1 MGLDLFLC
9 DLISVGKWKY
19 RIREPQFIS
28 RDTCATLTWNT
39 SLLVD
44 GALQAS

>member
-1 MGLDLFLC
+1 MSLDLCYVISSRQESKSTEFVSC
-9 DLISVGKWKY
+9 NLIL
-19 RIREPQFIS
+19 
-28 RDTCATLTWNT
+28 RDTCVTLIWNT